1 VGESTTWG
9 EPRRKHLHEQG
20 EISNNEV
27 VVLFD
32 PAKIVYE
39 VKSSNQT
46 NVSGEISGGHIFR
59 V

>member
-1 VGESTTWG
+1 MTWG